1 MTAHAMNGDR
11 ERCLAAGMDGYLSK
25 PLDSRKLC
33 AVVES
38 LADGRSAPDTD
49 GEPAAAFELSDQ
61 VLARVGGDRELLA
74 EISRLF
80 VDDAPVHLERIRDA
94 LDTGDADSL
103 RRASHALKGA
113 AANFEAAA
121 VVEGARS
128 LEEMGRQGDLSGGEA
143 AWAAIRLETDRLI
156 ETLRRIASD
165 RKVAAP
171 PRPPSKHSVE
181 IRHGL
186 GKRSVDGWLRLSH
199 DLGHQMRSDDFL
211 DAETRPQTR
220 SELQAWVHEHLRLT
234 PEAESALLAA
244 IDAVF
249 TRHEHLWQE
258 SKREA
263 IQALSAGFADKMAR
277 VKTELSARDAT
288 VSSISQ
294 YFESLVA
301 ELTDRTHRDPKTKL
315 MNFARFTEQLESFL
329 ALEQRGRWCAV
340 GLVDITGF
348 KRYNDTLGHA
358 VGDRIIERVARLL
371 REQVRSDDLIAQE
384 RASSGPTRELHARF
398 GGR

>member
-1 MTAHAMNGDR
+1 
-11 ERCLAAGMDGYLSK
+11 
-25 PLDSRKLC
+25 
-33 AVVES
+33 
-38 LADGRSAPDTD
+38 
-49 GEPAAAFELSDQ
+49 
-61 VLARVGGDRELLA
+61 
-74 EISRLF
+74 
-80 VDDAPVHLERIRDA
+80 
-94 LDTGDADSL
+94 
-103 RRASHALKGA
+103 
-113 AANFEAAA
+113 
-121 VVEGARS
+121 
-128 LEEMGRQGDLSGGEA
+128 
-143 AWAAIRLETDRLI
+143 
-156 ETLRRIASD
+156 
-165 RKVAAP
+165 
-171 PRPPSKHSVE
+171 
-181 IRHGL
+181 
-186 GKRSVDGWLRLSH
+186 
-199 DLGHQMRSDDFL
+199 MRSDDFL
-211 DAETRPQTR
+211 DAETQPQTR
-220 SELQAWVHEHLRLT
+220 GELQAWVREHLRLS

-258 SKREA
+258 SKHEA

-348 KRYNDTLGHA
+348 KRYNDTVGHA

-371 REQVRSDDLIAQE
+371 GEQVRADDLIARE
-384 RASSGPTRELHARF
+384 RAGSVPARELHARF
-398 GGR
+398 GGDEFCFMIPDLDDCTQARAIGERFREAVDRYDWTLEDPRLASQPVAVDVGVVCLSLGRLAPRRFIARRLAADLIQRADTLMYDAKFEHAGRISFLKMKIEKGVLVESKDEVKEEVKDDVRPPS